1 MADVATTKKVTDLA
15 ENTDITDEDLF
26 IAGSAGT
33 ASLRKVK
40 WSNVWAKIMASILN
54 KISANNLIT
63 TTAGYLLDARQG
75 KALDDKI
82 SELNTKIAI
91 ENKTVT
97 INTGTDYSYISY
109 KTGYVLSA
117 VHGTTF
123 NGVYTTGIAD
133 TGSNYAVFFNTEP
146 VSTADIT
153 LRLTWVKI

>member
-1 MADVATTKKVTDLA
+1 MANKRITDLTNTTTYEENDVMMIDGTNGTRKISFKALFEKIKFSELATT
-15 ENTDITDEDLF
+15 
-26 IAGSAGT
+26 
-33 ASLRKVK
+33 
-40 WSNVWAKIMASILN
+40 AKNIIGAIN
-54 KISANNLIT
+54 
-63 TTAGYLLDARQG
+63 
-75 KALDDKI
+75 
-82 SELNTKIAI
+82 ELNTKIEI

>member
-1 MADVATTKKVTDLA
+1 MADIATTKKVTDLA

-82 SELNTKIAI
+82 SELNTNKITKGDDDVLYI
-91 ENKTVT
+91 NGKVLPMSKGIGELPVYSMHLMWHKTDGWCVV
-97 INTGTDYSYISY
+97 IYFMYNNESYYGRAKLTD
-109 KTGYVLSA
+109 V
-117 VHGTTF
+117 
-123 NGVYTTGIAD
+123 
-133 TGSNYAVFFNTEP
+133 
-146 VSTADIT
+146 
-153 LRLTWVKI
+153 VKK